1 MTSYRPQELPCYA
14 ETAPPAGGLSHGGVA
29 IGYRASEM
37 LLKEVSWPNPEEFEV
52 ICAAGS
58 LRGHSK
64 KVFILAAYM
73 PPRRCCPAR
82 SGLSGAYPRYGPDGK
97 NEVRK
102 PLIVVA
108 GDFNQWDIGDVL
120 SHYVDIEEVR
130 AGPTRG
136 TRAIDRVFVNFPRA
150 CLLYTSPSPRD

>member
-73 PPRRCCPAR
+73 PPAM
-82 SGLSGAYPRYGPDGK
+82 LSRAVGP
-97 NEVRK
+97 VWR
-102 PLIVVA
+102 ISA
-108 GDFNQWDIGDVL
+108 MWSRWQ
-120 SHYVDIEEVR
+120 R
-130 AGPTRG
+130 
-136 TRAIDRVFVNFPRA
+136 
-150 CLLYTSPSPRD
+150 